1 MAVIETEGCVL
12 RSMEYR
18 ESDLILSVLT
28 GQHGRV
34 DVIARGAKKS
44 FKRFGGHLTLF
55 NHVRLSVDYKPER
68 ELHSLRNAKALS
80 TFAGIQGELMRFA
93 AASYLGELA
102 LKSAIPGE
110 MEPRILQMMLVFL
123 AEMEQCTA
131 DQEEL
136 LLRMGEVKLLA
147 LRGVLPDYMRCGACG
162 ASLAASANTIW
173 KSEPDNIPLC
183 IQCQGSGG
191 RVTALDGDVARAI
204 HAMRVTRFSEGVQ
217 LGCPPGSL
225 RGAGMILREL
235 EYAFLG
241 SELKSAAF
249 LDQMLPALS

>member
-28 GQHGRV
+28 GEHGRV

-44 FKRFGGHLTLF
+44 FKRFGGHLSLF
-55 NHVRLSVDYKPER
+55 NHVRLAVDYKLER
-68 ELHSLRNAKALS
+68 ELHSLRNAKAVT
-80 TFAGIQGELMRFA
+80 TFPGIQEGLLRFA
-93 AASYLGELA
+93 SASYLGELS
-102 LKSAIPGE
+102 LKSAMAGE
-110 MEPRILQMMLVFL
+110 SEPRILQMILVFL
-123 AEMEQCTA
+123 KEMSECA
-131 DQEEL
+131 VGEEEL

-147 LRGVLPDYMRCGACG
+147 LRGVLPDYTRCGSCG
-162 ASLAASANTIW
+162 ASLELSGGVIW

-183 IQCQGSGG
+183 IKCQGSGG
-191 RVTALDGDVARAI
+191 RVTSLDGNVARALYG
-204 HAMRVTRFSEGVQ
+204 MRVTRFSAGSE
-217 LGCPPGSL
+217 LACPPGSL

-241 SELKSAAF
+241 TELKSAAF
-249 LDQMLPALS
+249 LDQMLPALD